1 MNPAVF
7 SVPPNPMER
16 LDALLEEIRGQGR
29 EVFDL
34 GIGDPREP
42 TPDFIV
48 AALRQA
54 IPAVSQYPRVAGTP
68 TLRSAVAAYL
78 ARRFEVRLDPDTQ
91 ILPAA
96 GAKEAIFHLALCLID
111 PRAERRVVIYPEPGY
126 PIYERGA
133 VFAGGE
139 PHPVGLTP
147 ENRFLVD
154 LDKLPERLLSRTAI
168 LWICSPNNP
177 TGTVAPLP
185 YMRQLAAASER
196 HGFVVAS
203 DECYADLYFDAPPPS
218 FLQATLRR
226 AIAFHSLSKRSGMTG
241 MRSGFMA
248 GDAEIVA
255 ALRRFRPS
263 IGTASP
269 DFIQAAAAAAW
280 GDDVHAAER
289 RSVLAM
295 KRALFLSLARAMDL
309 EVVGSEAGLYLWV
322 KSPGGDDVAYAEKLA
337 RKAGILVQPGSYLGE
352 AGRGYF
358 RLSLSPTLAHC
369 RHAVEVWEHHG
380 SV

>member
-16 LDALLEEIRGQGR
+16 LDALLEEIRDQGR
-29 EVFDL
+29 DVFDL

-54 IPAVSQYPRVAGTP
+54 IPPVSQYPRVAGTP
-68 TLRSAVAAYL
+68 TLRSAIAAYL

-133 VFAGGE
+133 VFAGAE
-139 PHPVGLTP
+139 PYPVALTP
-147 ENRFLVD
+147 ENRFLVE

-185 YMRQLAAASER
+185 YLRQLAAASER

-203 DECYADLYFDAPPPS
+203 DECYADLYFDALPPS

-269 DFIQAAAAAAW
+269 DFIQTAAAAAW

-289 RSVLAM
+289 RSVLAA
-295 KRALFLSLARAMDL
+295 KRELFLSLARAMDL

-322 KSPGGDDVAYAEKLA
+322 KAPGGDDVAYAENLA

-369 RHAVEVWEHHG
+369 RRAIEVWEHHG